1 MDIRPGYHHQYNAQR
16 NNEKGYLIL
25 ATIMGLGFL
34 FSVSALT
41 IAMVALC
48 R

>member
-1 MDIRPGYHHQYNAQR
+1 MKLHPRYHNVNTFSNH
-16 NNEKGYLIL
+16 EKGYLIL